1 MNQGACTNEE
11 WITISEAV
19 KRLPVPVAKS
29 TVRRWV
35 EEGKYGIVAGRFAG
49 RVVIRSDSLPEIL
62 EDPFD

>member
-1 MNQGACTNEE
+1 MDRTSSSNEE

-49 RVVIRSDSLPEIL
+49 RVVIRSDTLPEIL
-62 EDPFD
+62 EEPFA